1 MSWSMLL
8 EIGITLL
15 AQCTVALT
23 WHFWR
28 GFASVLLQDEEQAYV
43 KLPYLFPF
51 FFSFFFTMITYLF
64 STWNRMYGLHI
75 LMPYNV
81 LENKETVLACCVT
94 RKSPRL
100 PAGKVKWWWGPL
112 LSWSYFYSK
121 ICLVIKFIFF
131 LFRFDLQFI
140 IIYCYQ
146 LFAVNQRLA

>member
-1 MSWSMLL
+1 MKHALGNWDHFAGTMYCSIDLTFL
-8 EIGITLL
+8 ERLCKCSFARRGTGICQT
-15 AQCTVALT
+15 AL
-23 WHFWR
+23 FI
-28 GFASVLLQDEEQAYV
+28 S
-43 KLPYLFPF
+43 F

-75 LMPYNV
+75 LIPYNV

-140 IIYCYQ
+140 IYCYQ